1 MNNQTRYKVL
11 QKPMRV
17 EKLIR
22 MSMNFSI
29 VESNFMAD
37 VRPPTLRP
45 NKSVL
50 SPVSRLSRNG
60 IDVMR

>member
-1 MNNQTRYKVL
+1 ML
-11 QKPMRV
+11 QKPMSV

-29 VESNFMAD
+29 FESNFMAD
-37 VRPPTLRP
+37 VRPPTLHP
-45 NKSVL
+45 NESVL